1 VSSIRWVRSVARIS
15 ALLALLLG
23 ADDLD
28 VSATNGLIFGGG
40 PGAFISLA
48 AAETAVTPDASP
60 QTAPRVHPGGTLSGL
75 FSSGGW
81 LGGFAA
87 GFLGSGVLGLLF
99 GRGVIAGLGGVGG
112 VASYIGLL
120 CQIVLLA
127 MLCRLFW
134 MLWRGGDTTGV
145 AALSPRQ
152 LADPYLRSRDDLH
165 GSFDAGVH
173 AETEQK
179 TGSRS
184 EEIAAPPS
192 GRG

>member
-1 VSSIRWVRSVARIS
+1 MPA
-15 ALLALLLG
+15 A
-23 ADDLD
+23 
-28 VSATNGLIFGGG
+28 NGLIFAGG
-40 PGAFISLA
+40 PGTFISFA
-48 AAETAVTPDASP
+48 AAETAITPGASP
-60 QTAPRVHPGGTLSGL
+60 QTVTPAHPGGTLSGL
-75 FSSGGW
+75 FSNGGW

-99 GRGVIAGLGGVGG
+99 GRGAIAGLGGIGG
-112 VASYIGLL
+112 VASYVGLL

-134 MLWRGGDTTGV
+134 TLWRSGAATGA

-165 GSFDAGVH
+165 GNLDASGGD
-173 AETEQK
+173 TERE

-184 EEIAAPPS
+184 EEIPAPH
-192 GRG
+192 GGHR